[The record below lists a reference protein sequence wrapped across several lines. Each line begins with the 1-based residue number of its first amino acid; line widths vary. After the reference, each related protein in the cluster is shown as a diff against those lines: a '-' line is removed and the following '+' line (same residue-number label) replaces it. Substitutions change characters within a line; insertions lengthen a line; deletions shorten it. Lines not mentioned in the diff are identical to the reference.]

1 MRLDAGLTQEQ
12 LVKKLRRS
20 QTYASKSESGERRLD
35 LVDGWRF
42 ARRAAKTPRSF
53 STACKTGAF
62 RVESGVV
69 ASEQASTAAPWM
81 VGTT

>member
-1 MRLDAGLTQEQ
+1 MRGSVASLYSAPYKRFLGEVKAMRLDAGLTQEQ
-12 LVKKLRRS
+12 LVKKLRQS

-53 STACKTGAF
+53 STA
-62 RVESGVV
+62 
-69 ASEQASTAAPWM
+69 
-81 VGTT
+81 